1 MGIDFQERSVN
12 KNDAILVVGNPSS
25 HSGKA
30 AKRIDQVLKLMD
42 KMGIRHEFKSTL
54 PARGTVGM
62 VADAIVQEGY
72 RTIVYLGGDGTFY
85 EAATGIIQS
94 GMASEIR
101 LGMLPSGTANDQG
114 KSFGISAAPKAL
126 EENVITIAT
135 GNTTML
141 DVGEVAAFSDD
152 GLVMRRD
159 LFFDSLGWGLS
170 ASILAQ
176 RNRDI
181 QKTRDVP
188 LINQIYR
195 DHWVY
200 VRAALQEVTVSLV
213 SRDRFSAE
221 VEVDGELFV
230 WNNLTDLLVSNTLIF
245 AGEWIVSPD
254 CEHDDGKVE
263 IAPFVGIRDWAG
275 KIIVNHKKFPIK
287 QDAMERLGFAASAVV
302 KGERIRIQLFR
313 PANEEKLPAELDG
326 EEFLSAN
333 VFEIK
338 VHPKMLKLIVPKQ
351 TKWI

>member
-1 MGIDFQERSVN
+1 
-12 KNDAILVVGNPSS
+12 
-25 HSGKA
+25 
-30 AKRIDQVLKLMD
+30 MD
-42 KMGIRHEFKSTL
+42 KMGIRHEFKATL

-62 VADAIVQEGY
+62 VAESIIRDGF
-72 RTIVYLGGDGTFY
+72 RTIAYLGGDGTFY
-85 EAATGIIQS
+85 EVATGIIQS
-94 GMASEIR
+94 GMASDVR

-114 KSFGISAAPKAL
+114 KSFGISSAPRAL
-126 EENVITIAT
+126 EENVMTIAA
-135 GNTTML
+135 GHTTML
-141 DVGEVAAFSDD
+141 DVGEVAALSDD
-152 GLVMRRD
+152 GIVMRRD

-195 DHWVY
+195 DHLVY
-200 VRAALQEVTVSLV
+200 VRAALQEVTFSLV

-230 WNNLTDLLVSNTLIF
+230 WNNLTDLLISNTLIF
-245 AGEWIVSPD
+245 AGEWIVAPD

-263 IAPFVGIRDWAG
+263 IAPFVGVRDWAG

-287 QDAMERLGFAASAVV
+287 PDAMERLGFGASVVV
-302 KGERIRIQLFR
+302 KGSRIRVQLFR
-313 PANEEKLPAELDG
+313 PTNEEKLPAELDG

-333 VFEIK
+333 LFEIK
-338 VHPKMLKLIVPKQ
+338 VHPKMLKLIVPKHP
-351 TKWI
+351 KWI